1 MSKIYDVIVIG
12 AGSGGLGMALGMAQ
26 MNFDVLLIDRNE
38 QAIGGECLNTGCIPS
53 KALLHA
59 ASEIQK
65 ARQASRFGLELEGRV
80 DMEKVR
86 ASIKSKQAKIKE
98 KENAEFLRKKG
109 MDVALGNAFFVSKN
123 EIEVGETTYRG
134 RKIVIATGS
143 APRKI
148 KIKGDDNIPVYT
160 HEDIFDIPRV
170 PENFIFIGAGPVS
183 MELAQAF
190 SRLGSRVSIIVRGKR
205 ILKKED
211 KSISDILEEKMK
223 EEGISFF
230 FETEIEEIQD
240 NTALLKSN
248 TGTHTSLPVEAL
260 FLGIGRVL
268 NFDSLN
274 LDKAGVKTNEGKIVL
289 NDYLQTSNKN
299 IFVSGDAADNLKF
312 SHAAEMHNMLLIK
325 NFFLPKKKKFS
336 DENFSWATFT
346 DPEIA
351 TFGLNEDDIRSKD
364 IKYEK
369 LEISF
374 EEADRATTNEFRY
387 GRLLLYIEKKMINP
401 GNAKILGGSMVAPHA
416 GEIIQ
421 ELILARVAGIKLKTF
436 LDKIY
441 PYPTAGNIHKIIIRD
456 RVTQAIGP
464 WMKRAMKIW
473 FRRPW

>member
-12 AGSGGLGMALGMAQ
+12 AGSGGLGMALGMSQ
-26 MNFDVLLIDRNE
+26 LNFEVLLIDRNE
-38 QAIGGECLNTGCIPS
+38 KAIGGECLNTGCIPS
-53 KALLHA
+53 KALLHVASQIRMAGEA
-59 ASEIQK
+59 AQY
-65 ARQASRFGLELEGRV
+65 GLEVSGSVE
-80 DMEKVR
+80 MNKVR

-98 KENAEFLRKKG
+98 KENAEFLREKG
-109 MDVALGNAFFVSKN
+109 MEVALGNATFVSNN
-123 EIEVGETTYRG
+123 EVEVEGMLYRG
-134 RKIVIATGS
+134 RKIIIATGS

-148 KIKGDDNIPVYT
+148 KIKGDESVPVYT
-160 HEDIFDIPRV
+160 HEEVFDIPQI
-170 PENFIFIGAGPVS
+170 PQNFVFIGAGPVS

-190 SRLGSRVSIIVRGKR
+190 SRLGSRVSVIVRGKR
-205 ILKKED
+205 ILEKED
-211 KSISDILEEKMK
+211 RSIASILEEKMK
-223 EEGISFF
+223 QEGINFF
-230 FETEIEEIQD
+230 FETEVSEIQ
-240 NTALLKSN
+240 NNKALLKN
-248 TGTHTSLPVEAL
+248 QTGTETTIPVDAL
-260 FLGIGRVL
+260 FFGIGRVL

-274 LDKAGVKTNEGKIVL
+274 LEKAGVKTKKGKIIL
-289 NDYLQTSNKN
+289 NEYLQTSNKN

-312 SHAAEMHNMLLIK
+312 SHAAEMHNILLIK

-336 DENFSWATFT
+336 DENFSWVTFT

-351 TFGLNEDDIRSKD
+351 TFGLNEDDIKSKD
-364 IKYEK
+364 IKYER

-374 EEADRATTNEFRY
+374 EETDRATTNEFRY
-387 GRLLLYIEKKMINP
+387 GKLLLYVEKKLINP

-456 RVTQAIGP
+456 RITKAIGP